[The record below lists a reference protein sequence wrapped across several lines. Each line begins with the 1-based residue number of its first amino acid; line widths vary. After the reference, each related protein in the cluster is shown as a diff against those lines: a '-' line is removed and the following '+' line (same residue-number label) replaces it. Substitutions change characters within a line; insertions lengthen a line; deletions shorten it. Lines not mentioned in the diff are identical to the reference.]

1 MSAITRAS
9 GRDDGGQGR
18 DEQGRPDA
26 GLPGAQG
33 GVSAHPSWRFLDH
46 FDLWV
51 DWLQREGGVWKP
63 HQSVLHRT
71 FKTREETLLHAER
84 FIGRGDFPMK
94 SGSGSSAAPVTLMRN
109 RREALLRAFREAE
122 GDGVTLI
129 REVQFPVGEYALG
142 VKVTRERIAEEVR
155 APFASAANPLR
166 SLVGQS
172 VKLTVL
178 IEHPYDV
185 LSRARGPLEI
195 TERGVKLGAEL
206 QDFSAGVSVVG
217 VPYRHATV
225 AIGRGLLK
233 KPLLYRYE
241 IVETAAE

>member
-1 MSAITRAS
+1 M
-9 GRDDGGQGR
+9 
-18 DEQGRPDA
+18 
-26 GLPGAQG
+26 
-33 GVSAHPSWRFLDH
+33 SAHPSWRFLDR

-84 FIGRGDFPMK
+84 FIGRGDFPMQ
-94 SGSGSSAAPVTLMRN
+94 SATGSSAAPVTLMRN
-109 RREALLRAFREAE
+109 RRDALLRAFREAE

-155 APFASAANPLR
+155 APFGSAANPLR
-166 SLVGQS
+166 SLSGRAVR
-172 VKLTVL
+172 LTVL

-185 LSRARGPLEI
+185 LTRAQGSLEVTDRGA
-195 TERGVKLGAEL
+195 RLGAET
-206 QDFSAGVSVVG
+206 QDFAAGVSVVG

-225 AIGRGLLK
+225 AISRGLLK

-241 IVETAAE
+241 LAEAAGE